1 MLSMLCNEYSQLIQ
15 SLKSIHK
22 NLGDAIADIEQSERS
37 VSVGDLIDHTVS
49 LIHDIRQKLS
59 DVPLTSLLQQNA
71 DSRQPNPQKKR
82 KSKEPALST
91 ASASSDSVFDK
102 SSEQL
107 IDSRQPNPQKEKKR
121 KEAALSTA
129 SASASASSDS
139 VFDKSSD
146 QLIVPI
152 EYHSEEPSGDFY
164 QNYGGP
170 AKLCNRYL
178 IFY

>member
-37 VSVGDLIDHTVS
+37 VSVENLIDHTVS

-59 DVPLTSLLQQNA
+59 DVPLTSILQQNA

-82 KSKEPALST
+82 KSKQPALST

-102 SSEQL
+102 SSE
-107 IDSRQPNPQKEKKR
+107 
-121 KEAALSTA
+121 
-129 SASASASSDS
+129 
-139 VFDKSSD
+139 

-170 AKLCNRYL
+170 AKLFNRYL

>member
-37 VSVGDLIDHTVS
+37 VSVDNLIDHTVS

-91 ASASSDSVFDK
+91 ASAFDSSDSVFDK
-102 SSEQL
+102 SSE
-107 IDSRQPNPQKEKKR
+107 
-121 KEAALSTA
+121 
-129 SASASASSDS
+129 
-139 VFDKSSD
+139 

-170 AKLCNRYL
+170 AKLFNRYL

>member
-37 VSVGDLIDHTVS
+37 VSVDNLIDHTVS

-59 DVPLTSLLQQNA
+59 DVPLTSILQQNA

-91 ASASSDSVFDK
+91 ASAS
-102 SSEQL
+102 
-107 IDSRQPNPQKEKKR
+107 
-121 KEAALSTA
+121 
-129 SASASASSDS
+129 ASSDS
-139 VFDKSSD
+139 VFNKSSD

-170 AKLCNRYL
+170 AKLFNRYL